1 MLLSL
6 FVLVVSFGA
15 LVYWIRSVIQII
27 VASPRKT

>member
-15 LVYWIRSVIQII
+15 LVYWIRSIIQII
-27 VASPRKT
+27 AASPRKT